1 MKFTHSLAFN
11 AVPEWKVGEFFVFE
25 FPMFPSSSSC
35 SPSPAQR
42 FLPLSFS
49 NPGYINYKK
58 LTALA
63 YDAERHAA
71 AAAAATAEGDERS
84 ARLSLAAAS
93 DAEAAFKRTL
103 ESERHKCLDF
113 FAEKV
118 RLIGFVDGGGKK
130 TRPQR

>member
-11 AVPEWKVGEFFVFE
+11 AVPEWKD
-25 FPMFPSSSSC
+25 
-35 SPSPAQR
+35 
-42 FLPLSFS
+42 
-49 NPGYINYKK
+49 GYINYKK
-58 LTALA
+58 LTSLA

-93 DAEAAFKRTL
+93 DAESAFKRTL

-118 RLIGFVDGGGKK
+118 RDEIIIG
-130 TRPQR
+130 

>member
-11 AVPEWKVGEFFVFE
+11 AVPEWKD
-25 FPMFPSSSSC
+25 
-35 SPSPAQR
+35 
-42 FLPLSFS
+42 
-49 NPGYINYKK
+49 GYINYKK
-58 LTALA
+58 LTSLA

-118 RLIGFVDGGGKK
+118 KREREREIEFIERRGKNSTPRLKPAILSH
-130 TRPQR
+130 